1 MMKHIIV
8 IGAQWGDEGKGKIV
22 DFLSTEIDAVVRY
35 QGGANAGH
43 TIFIKGKKFVL
54 HLIPS
59 GIVREGVLCII
70 GNGVVLDP
78 FAFFEELEILTTNG
92 VNYNDR
98 IFILP
103 NAHLVLP
110 FHKIFDRLSED
121 KNQKIGTTGK
131 GIGPAYADKY
141 SRLGIRVIDIFND
154 DYIKDQLN
162 VNIKIKN
169 TLLNNFYNDSEIVI
183 EDVFNQIMKIRDKL
197 RSFIIDDATFVSNLI
212 ATNKRI
218 LFEGAQGSL
227 LDVDFGTYPFV
238 TSSNPTIGGVLTGSG
253 VSLKDIKDSEV
264 IGVVKAYSTRVGE
277 GPFPTEIKNDLGEYL
292 RSKGNEY
299 GATTGRP
306 RRCGWLDLVALMYS
320 KQINGFSSL
329 AITKLDVL
337 SGLNKIN
344 VCIDYEL
351 DGNELNYFPVETFTL
366 SKVVPIYKE
375 FDGWEESIQGIRNFE
390 KLPQNAKNYLHFIED
405 FLKIKIKIISTGFER
420 DDSIIL

>member
-1 MMKHIIV
+1 MKHIIV

-277 GPFPTEIKNDLGEYL
+277 GPFPTEIKNDLGEYI

>member
-1 MMKHIIV
+1 MKHIIV

-154 DYIKDQLN
+154 DYFKDQLN

-197 RSFIIDDATFVSNLI
+197 RSFIIDDADMIDILMEIRWKICNL
-212 ATNKRI
+212 A
-218 LFEGAQGSL
+218 
-227 LDVDFGTYPFV
+227 P
-238 TSSNPTIGGVLTGSG
+238 
-253 VSLKDIKDSEV
+253 
-264 IGVVKAYSTRVGE
+264 
-277 GPFPTEIKNDLGEYL
+277 
-292 RSKGNEY
+292 
-299 GATTGRP
+299 
-306 RRCGWLDLVALMYS
+306 
-320 KQINGFSSL
+320 
-329 AITKLDVL
+329 
-337 SGLNKIN
+337 
-344 VCIDYEL
+344 
-351 DGNELNYFPVETFTL
+351 
-366 SKVVPIYKE
+366 
-375 FDGWEESIQGIRNFE
+375 
-390 KLPQNAKNYLHFIED
+390 
-405 FLKIKIKIISTGFER
+405 
-420 DDSIIL
+420 

>member
-1 MMKHIIV
+1 MKHIIV